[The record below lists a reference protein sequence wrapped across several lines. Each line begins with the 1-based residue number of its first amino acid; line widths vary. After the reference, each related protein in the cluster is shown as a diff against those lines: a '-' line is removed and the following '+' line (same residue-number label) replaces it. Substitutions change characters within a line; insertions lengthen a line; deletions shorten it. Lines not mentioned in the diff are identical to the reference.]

1 MKRFLFLAAVAA
13 AAAPALISLGN
24 ERSEAEPPSWLQGE
38 GALKGYQAARV
49 YVDGGN
55 SLDNGVLLV
64 RDGKVASVVEA
75 ADVPPLVEVVDLGDV
90 RILPGFVAADSPLTG
105 NGNQG
110 DLSMGAHRR
119 AFDDF
124 DPFLDMDK
132 VLERGITTFYLSPDR
147 RRLVGGRGAVVKSAG
162 EQRILKEASDLRI
175 SLQSSAFYPP
185 SYFRPPIPPTSEN
198 PIAPAQPQAPETRAG
213 ALMALRESAAQ
224 AKWGVTDVH
233 SQALAGYLKG
243 GGSLRVA
250 ADQEAEIRSALDLTK
265 EWGTPLLLDGG
276 SGAKS
281 LAAALGNQR
290 SQVIFHPPLFSS
302 LVDLG
307 PDWEPPAADA
317 LRSLVDAGV
326 PVALSPGSYGRWTW
340 LLESAAASIGYGL
353 TEAEAIDG
361 ITAQAAA
368 ALGVADRVGSLRSG
382 RDADFVVM
390 AGDPL
395 DPAASVSAVY
405 INGDKVWDRAGNAS
419 ARATASEA
427 STADAPVVL
436 RAGTLWTGEGAPLTG
451 GVEVLLKNGRVV
463 AAGKQVPHPAG
474 ARIIDGGADAHL
486 TPGFIDARSTHGIGS
501 RVNPKAVL
509 GWLAGG
515 SRHNESWQ
523 ELARS
528 GITTAVIGPSR
539 VTDSG
544 VIATPMK
551 TSAAATDDAFVHGR
565 QTVLIDARTNNVF
578 DLKGKLQGKLGS
590 GKRYFD
596 KWEKYRADRTK
607 WEGEQATKAE
617 DERAAAEA
625 ELRKRLATGAA
636 ISAKP
641 EEAADE
647 EGGEEEVVEEEVK
660 VVDPLNGLWEGTI
673 EDERLPEA
681 VEVHARLFHEGAEV
695 KGIFSSPVAPG
706 ESAELDGTWDAE
718 NLIVRFEIEEQGI
731 SIVIEGT
738 IDADD
743 HMAVN
748 VEVPGMGS
756 AEFEMLRTEVDEG
769 PVKSERKRTKKDAGP
784 QPPSI
789 NGDMEGMRALYEGR
803 AVALVYAD
811 TVEQMTIAMDVFG
824 AAKMPMQFVGGRDAA
839 DIADV
844 LRSKNIGVVVSSS
857 LVQRIDGADVV
868 PAAVLQENGVA
879 VAFQSATSGR
889 RAAMLP
895 NALAMAARFGL
906 GTEQILHGLTAGAA
920 DLLGIG
926 HRVGRLAPGMDG
938 DVVLHD
944 GPPFDL
950 NTRVTN
956 VFVNGVEVPQK

>member
-13 AAAPALISLGN
+13 AAAPALISLVN

-49 YVDGGN
+49 YVDGGKV
-55 SLDNGVLLV
+55 LENGVLLV

-75 ADVPPLVEVVDLGDV
+75 ADVPPLVEIVDLGDA

-105 NGNQG
+105 SGNQG

-132 VLERGITTFYLSPDR
+132 VLERGITTYYLSPDR
-147 RRLVGGRGAVVKSAG
+147 RRLVGGRGAVVKTAG
-162 EQRILKEASDLRI
+162 DGRVLKETSDLRV
-175 SLQSSAFYPP
+175 SLQSSAFNPP

-198 PIAPAQPQAPETRAG
+198 PILPATPQAPETRAG

-233 SQALAGYLKG
+233 SKALGDYLKS
-243 GGSLRVA
+243 GGSLRIA
-250 ADQEAEIRSALDLTK
+250 ADHEAEIRSALELTK

-276 SGAKS
+276 SGAQS
-281 LAAALGNQR
+281 LATALGNQR
-290 SQVIFHPPLFSS
+290 SQVIFHPPLFST
-302 LVDLG
+302 LVDMG

-340 LLESAAASIGYGL
+340 LLESAAASLGYGL
-353 TEAEAIDG
+353 NESEAIDG
-361 ITAQAAA
+361 ITKQAAA

-390 AGDPL
+390 NGDPL
-395 DPAASVSAVY
+395 DPAASVSTVY
-405 INGDKVWDRAGNAS
+405 IDGEVVWSRAGNAL
-419 ARATASEA
+419 ARADADEA
-427 STADAPVVL
+427 ATSDAPVVL
-436 RAGTLWTGEGAPLTG
+436 RAGTLWSGDGAPLTG

-486 TPGFIDARSTHGIGS
+486 TPGFIDARSTHAIGS
-501 RVNPKAVL
+501 RVDPKAVL
-509 GWLAGG
+509 GWLASG
-515 SRHNESWQ
+515 SRHSESWQ

-528 GITTAVIGPSR
+528 GITTAVIGPGR

-544 VIATPMK
+544 VLATPMK
-551 TSAAATDDAFVHGR
+551 TSAAGTDDAYVEGR
-565 QTVLIDARTNNVF
+565 QTVLIDARSRNVF
-578 DLKGKLQGKLGS
+578 DLKGKLQGKLAS

-596 KWEKYRADRTK
+596 KWEKYRADRKK
-607 WEGEQATKAE
+607 WEEEQAKKK
-617 DERAAAEA
+617 DEERDTSEA

-636 ISAKP
+636 VTAKAEEVEE
-641 EEAADE
+641 EEA
-647 EGGEEEVVEEEVK
+647 EEEEAEEEEVK

-681 VEVHARLFHEGAEV
+681 VELHARLFHEGEKV
-695 KGIFSSPVAPG
+695 TGIFSSPMAPG
-706 ESAELDGTWDAE
+706 ESAELEGKWDGD
-718 NLIVRFEIEEQGI
+718 NKIVSFEIEEQGI
-731 SIVIEGT
+731 TVMITGT
-738 IDADD
+738 IDAED

-756 AEFEMLRTEVDEG
+756 VEFEMVRTEIDEG
-769 PVKSERKRTKKDAGP
+769 PVKSERKRQKKDAGP

-789 NGDMEGMRALYEGR
+789 NADMEGMRALYEGR
-803 AVALVYAD
+803 AIALVYAD
-811 TVEQMTIAMDVFG
+811 SVDEMNIAMDVFG
-824 AAKMPMQFVGGRDAA
+824 TAKMPMQFIGGRDAA
-839 DIADV
+839 QIADV

-857 LVQRIDGADVV
+857 LVQRVDGNDIV
-868 PAAVLQENGVA
+868 PAALLQENGVA

-895 NALAMAARFGL
+895 NALTMAARFGL

-920 DLLGIG
+920 DLLGIA
-926 HRVGRLAPGMDG
+926 HRVGRLSPGLDG
-938 DVVLHD
+938 DVVMHD

-950 NTRVTN
+950 NTRVTH

>member
-49 YVDGGN
+49 YVDGGKVHE
-55 SLDNGVLLV
+55 NGVLLI
-64 RDGKVASVVEA
+64 RDGKVASVVDA
-75 ADVPPLVEVVDLGDV
+75 ADVPPLVEVVDLGDA

-124 DPFLDMDK
+124 DPFLEMDK

-162 EQRILKEASDLRI
+162 AERVLKQESDLRI
-175 SLQSSAFYPP
+175 SLQPSAFYPP
-185 SYFRPPIPPTSEN
+185 SYFRPPVPPTSEN
-198 PIAPAQPQAPETRAG
+198 PIMPAQPQAPESRAG

-224 AKWGVTDVH
+224 AKWGVSDVH
-233 SQALAGYLKG
+233 SKALAEFLKG
-243 GGSLRVA
+243 GGNLRIA

-276 SGAKS
+276 SGAQS

-302 LVDLG
+302 LVDMG
-307 PDWEPPAADA
+307 ADWQPPAADA
-317 LRSLVDAGV
+317 LRTLVDAGV

-340 LLESAAASIGYGL
+340 LLESAAASMGYGL

-361 ITAQAAA
+361 ITNQAAI

-405 INGDKVWDRAGNAS
+405 INGEMVWDRAGNDR
-419 ARATASEA
+419 ARADADEA
-427 STADAPVVL
+427 IAADAPVVI

-463 AAGKQVPHPAG
+463 AAGKAVPHPAG
-474 ARIIDGGADAHL
+474 ARIVDGGADAHL
-486 TPGFIDARSTHGIGS
+486 TPGFIDSRSTHGIGS
-501 RVNPKAVL
+501 SVDPKAVL

-515 SRHNESWQ
+515 SRYNESWQ

-544 VIATPMK
+544 VLATPMK
-551 TSAAATDDAFVHGR
+551 TAAGSTDDAFVPDR
-565 QTVLIDARTNNVF
+565 QAVLIDARTNNVF
-578 DLKGKLQGKLGS
+578 DLKSKLESKLKAGKS
-590 GKRYFD
+590 YFD
-596 KWEKYRADRTK
+596 QWEKYRADRKK
-607 WEGEQATKAE
+607 WEGEQATKLE
-617 DERAAAEA
+617 DERATAEA
-625 ELRKRLATGAA
+625 DLRKRLATG
-636 ISAKP
+636 SAVSSKK
-641 EEAADE
+641 EETVD
-647 EGGEEEVVEEEVK
+647 EGGDEKEAEKEEVK
-660 VVDPLNGLWEGTI
+660 VVDPLNGLWVGTI

-681 VEVHARLFHEGAEV
+681 VEVHARLFHEGPEV
-695 KGIFSSPVAPG
+695 TGIFSSPIAPG
-706 ESAELDGTWDAE
+706 ESEALKGRWDAE
-718 NLIVRFEIEEQGI
+718 NKIVTFEINEQGI

-738 IDADD
+738 VDAED
-743 HMAVN
+743 HMSVR

-756 AEFEMLRTEVDEG
+756 AEFEMIRTEVDSG
-769 PVKSERKRTKKDAGP
+769 PVKAERKRTKTDAGP

-789 NGDMEGMRALYEGR
+789 KGDMEGMRALYEGR
-803 AVALVYAD
+803 ATALVYAD
-811 TVEQMTIAMDVFG
+811 TAEQMEIAIDVFTT
-824 AAKMPMQFVGGRDAA
+824 AKMPMQIVGGRDAVQ
-839 DIADV
+839 IADL
-844 LRSKNIGVVVSSS
+844 LRDKNIGVVVSST
-857 LVQRIDGADVV
+857 LVQRIDGNDVV
-868 PAAVLQENGVA
+868 PAATLQENGVA

-906 GTEQILHGLTAGAA
+906 GSEQILHGLTAGAA
-920 DLLGIG
+920 DMLGIG

-938 DVVLHD
+938 DVVLHS

-950 NTRVTN
+950 NTRVTH